1 MSLNIEKLREILK
14 NKGIQ
19 IYEGLTEEEFE
30 KIEKVYLIKFPKV
43 LRLLYKSFL
52 PEFYNWRDFS
62 KEKVSKIKFA

>member
-43 LRLLYKSFL
+43 LRL
-52 PEFYNWRDFS
+52 
-62 KEKVSKIKFA
+62 I